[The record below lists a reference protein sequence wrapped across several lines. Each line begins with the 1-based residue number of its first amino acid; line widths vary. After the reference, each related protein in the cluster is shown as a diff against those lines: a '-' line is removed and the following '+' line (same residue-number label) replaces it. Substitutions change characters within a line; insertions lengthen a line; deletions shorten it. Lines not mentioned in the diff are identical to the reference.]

1 VTIKLVEEDREGESL
16 NVRRVE
22 LADEK
27 DKDVIVYDKA
37 ELKEALTIRKRKSEA
52 SL

>member
-1 VTIKLVEEDREGESL
+1 VTIKLIEKDKEGESL
-16 NVRRVE
+16 NVRRAE

-37 ELKEALTIRKRKSEA
+37 ELKEA
-52 SL
+52 